1 MDRAPSTVSTVSFH
15 PRAGDSAL
23 ARRLAREVEG
33 EVLFDAASRGR
44 YSTDASIYQ
53 IEPVGV
59 VVPKTGE
66 AARIALQI
74 AVEEGVP
81 VLPRGAGSSQCGQTV
96 GAALVVDGSKYLK
109 RIVSI
114 DKEAAAAVVE
124 PGVVLDALNAQL
136 RPLGLWFPVDVSTSA
151 QATLGGMAGN
161 NSCGSRSIRYGN
173 MVHNVAGIDALLA
186 DGSEYHFGAVP
197 ADIAQLAGP
206 AGYADLA
213 RKVRA
218 IAEREADEIAARWP
232 KVLRRVQGYNL
243 DLVSPGGDWNFAQLL
258 VGSEGT
264 LAWTRRIHLKLSPL
278 PKHRALGVCHFAG
291 FRSAMEAPQHIV
303 RLAPT
308 AVELVDRTMIGL
320 ARGNAAFRA
329 TVEKFIQ
336 GDPDAILLVEFA
348 GEDRDEQLRKLKQL
362 TELMA
367 DLGHPGGVIEITD
380 ATLQREV
387 WEVRKAGLNIMM
399 SMKGDGKPVSFI
411 EDCAVPLENLAEYTE
426 LLTQVF
432 RKHGTEGTW
441 YAHASVG
448 TLHVRPVLNM
458 KQDGATK
465 MRAIAEEACALVK
478 QYKGAAYSGEHGDGL
493 VRSEWIEPII
503 GARLTAA
510 LAEIK
515 GLFDPGGLM
524 NPGKIVRPSKQDD
537 RSLHRFK
544 PGYAAPKIDAA
555 LDWSEWSVPG
565 AASTGFAAAVEMC
578 NNNGH
583 CRKFDA
589 GTMCPSFRATGDEK
603 HLTRGR
609 ANTLRLAISGQLG
622 PDAFTSDETFE
633 TLDLCVSC
641 KGCKRECPTGVDMAK
656 MKIEFLHHYHRR
668 HGWSLKDRLVA
679 FLPRYAPLASRF
691 AGLANAA
698 QEFGKGWLGFAAQRP
713 LPRWRGDAFLGS
725 RSSASTGQGA
735 EAVLLV
741 DTFNNYFEPENAR
754 AALAVMEA
762 AGYRVHIARAADGA
776 RPLCCGR
783 TFLSAGKIDEAKAEA
798 RRVLAALAPFV
809 ARGVPVV
816 GLEPSCLLTLRDEF
830 RSMLPGA
837 ETEALAAQALLFEE
851 FLAREHA
858 AGRLALELKPLA
870 EKRALLHGHCHQ
882 KAFGAM
888 PAVQKALALVPGLKV
903 ETIESSCCGMA
914 GSFGYEASHYE
925 ISMKMAEAA
934 LLPKVRAA
942 DRDTLLVAGG
952 TSCRHQIADGL
963 RTGRDPSASTGP
975 REAVHVAR
983 VLARALA

>member
-1 MDRAPSTVSTVSFH
+1 MDRAPSSVATVSFH

-23 ARRLAREVEG
+23 ARRLSREVEG

-53 IEPVGV
+53 IDPVGV

-74 AVEEGVP
+74 AVEEGIP

-96 GAALVVDGSKYLK
+96 GAALVVDASKYLN

-114 DKEAAAAVVE
+114 DKESAAAVVE

-197 ADIAQLAGP
+197 ADAARLAGP
-206 AGYADLA
+206 AGYAELA
-213 RKVRA
+213 KKVVA
-218 IAEREADEIAARWP
+218 IAAREADEIAARWP

-243 DLVSPGGDWNFAQLL
+243 DLVNPHADWNFAQLL

-264 LAWTRRIHLKLSPL
+264 LAWSKRIHLKLSPL
-278 PKHRALGVCHFAG
+278 PQHRALGVCHFAG
-291 FRSAMEAPQHIV
+291 FRDAMEAPQHIV

-329 TVEKFIQ
+329 TVEKFIK

-362 TELMA
+362 VELMG

-380 ATLQREV
+380 AALQREV

-411 EDCAVPLENLAEYTE
+411 EDCAVPLENLAEYTD

-458 KQDGATK
+458 KADGAKK
-465 MRAIAEEACALVK
+465 MRAIAEEACALVRK
-478 QYKGAAYSGEHGDGL
+478 YKGAAYSGEHGDGL
-493 VRSEWIEPII
+493 VRSEWIEPVL
-503 GARLTAA
+503 GTRLVRA
-510 LAEIK
+510 LEEIK
-515 GLFDPGGLM
+515 GLFDPKGLM

-544 PGYAAPKIDAA
+544 PGYAVPKIDTV

-565 AASTGFAAAVEMC
+565 AESTGFAAAVEMC

-589 GTMCPSFRATGDEK
+589 GTMCPSFRATGEEK

-609 ANTLRLAISGQLG
+609 ANTLRLALSGQLG
-622 PDAFTSDETFE
+622 ADAFTSDEMHE

-668 HGWSLKDRLVA
+668 RGWSLQDRLVA

-691 AGLANAA
+691 AGFANAA
-698 QEFGKGWLGFAAQRP
+698 QEFGKGWLGFAAQRS
-713 LPRWRGDAFLGS
+713 LPKWRGDAFLDS
-725 RSSASTGQGA
+725 RSSASAGQGA

-762 AGYRVHIARAADGA
+762 AGYRVHIARAADGG

-783 TFLSAGKIDEAKAEA
+783 TFLSVGKVEEAKAEA

-830 RSMLPGA
+830 KSLLPGA

-858 AGRLALELKPLA
+858 AGRLSLELKPLA

-925 ISMKMAEAA
+925 VSMKMAEAA

-942 DRDTLLVAGG
+942 DRDTLLVAAG
-952 TSCRHQIADGL
+952 TSCRHQIADGA
-963 RTGRDPSASTGP
+963 D

-983 VLARALA
+983 VLARALV